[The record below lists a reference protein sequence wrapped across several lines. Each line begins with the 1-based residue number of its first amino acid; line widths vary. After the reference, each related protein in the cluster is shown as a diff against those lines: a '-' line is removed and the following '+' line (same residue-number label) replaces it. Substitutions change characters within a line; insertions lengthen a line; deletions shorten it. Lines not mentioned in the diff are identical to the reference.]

1 MKYFVHGSPRISHLC
16 VSFVADARSQVQR
29 ARYEAANWKYKYG
42 YEIPVDVLCKRIADI
57 CQVYTQNAE
66 MRPLGC
72 SKMNHFKY
80 MFSVLHNFFSRYDSN
95 CIWWRAGACCLQSWS
110 GRYEIKGK
118 RLSCSFIRKIAI
130 NLGYYCGYRATS
142 VGVKQTEASSYLEK
156 KYKKK
161 QNYTHDEVIQL
172 AITTLSHILTADFKP
187 SDIEIGVVS
196 KDKPTFRYFLI
207 LKSDIYVSYDFNYAS
222 ILSETEIDKHLT
234 AIAEKD

>member
-1 MKYFVHGSPRISHLC
+1 M
-16 VSFVADARSQVQR
+16 
-29 ARYEAANWKYKYG
+29 
-42 YEIPVDVLCKRIADI
+42 
-57 CQVYTQNAE
+57 
-66 MRPLGC
+66 
-72 SKMNHFKY
+72 
-80 MFSVLHNFFSRYDSN
+80 
-95 CIWWRAGACCLQSWS
+95 
-110 GRYEIKGK
+110 
-118 RLSCSFIRKIAI
+118 
-130 NLGYYCGYRATS
+130 
-142 VGVKQTEASSYLEK
+142 KQTEASSYLEK